1 MNYTQNNHEH
11 LEAIRLKFGQR
22 LQDSLDCFQKNLE
35 MVKEKLE
42 EKKSDDEQ
50 KTIDKFEK
58 WYFFLKKRKE
68 ELKKEMEKREEKK
81 NRNCENF
88 LELDNENQKKR
99 IELKK
104 KLDGFEKRKREISE
118 KNRIKISE
126 IMEKERQSLIRIQEK
141 KKKSDD
147 EKNIYYDNILKYQ
160 TSVIKRGDLKESSSE
175 LSRTSA

>member
-1 MNYTQNNHEH
+1 
-11 LEAIRLKFGQR
+11 
-22 LQDSLDCFQKNLE
+22 
-35 MVKEKLE
+35 
-42 EKKSDDEQ
+42 
-50 KTIDKFEK
+50 
-58 WYFFLKKRKE
+58 
-68 ELKKEMEKREEKK
+68 MEKREEKK

-88 LELDNENQKKR
+88 LELDNENQRKR

-118 KNRIKISE
+118 KNRVKITE
-126 IMEKERQSLIRIQEK
+126 MMEKERQSLIKIQEK
-141 KKKSDD
+141 KKKSDE